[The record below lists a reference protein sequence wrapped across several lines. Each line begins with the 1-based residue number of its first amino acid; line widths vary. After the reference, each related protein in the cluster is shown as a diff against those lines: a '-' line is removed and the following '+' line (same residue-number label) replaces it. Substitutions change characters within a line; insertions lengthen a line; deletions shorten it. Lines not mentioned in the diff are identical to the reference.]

1 MDQRVRSML
10 RRTLPD
16 GLLSV
21 LSAVEQIEKTGAQ
34 FEQTARVF
42 FLRNFTIEGIDPFL
56 KYHLYSADIRPEI
69 AFGNY
74 DVIHQEILDSR
85 SYLHKKGAD
94 MIVLALMLEGLAPDY
109 LKPGWSSQAVADAVR
124 QLFGIIEERTNA
136 LVAVN
141 TFLPPFYSESGVAL
155 KNGGYGLTDQFN
167 ELNQKLRQYVRDHSS
182 RFFLIDWERI
192 VRVLGE
198 ERSIDYRFWYTA
210 RAPFK
215 QDFYNLYAKEIVKL
229 VRALKGKAK
238 KCVVL
243 DCDNTLWRG
252 IVGEDGLHGIQLSSS
267 DYPGRV
273 YYDFQM
279 NILHLFERGVLIALC
294 SKNNEEDV
302 WEVFDKH
309 PHCVLKRA
317 HLAAWRINWDNKV
330 RNIVS
335 LAEELNLGLDSVVMI
350 DDDPVECDLL
360 DQMLPDVTVIQVPE
374 KCYLYPQTVLQDGLF
389 DTLAISAEDKNRT
402 KLYRQEATRK
412 AAKTEFDG
420 VEDYLRSLGLA
431 ANIHLATSQQIPRVA
446 QLTQK
451 TNQFN
456 LTTHRFS
463 EAKIREF
470 MMDEHM
476 AVYCVS
482 VSDKFGDS
490 GLSGVLIAR
499 KQGNNGII
507 DTLLLSCRVLGRGI
521 ERIFVNYCI
530 QTLRQQWQVNSWEAS
545 YVPTKKNRQVSEF
558 WDEAGFTRIEEKKTK
573 TRYCLSNAPPTDS
586 GVDWIKIVEG

>member
-1 MDQRVRSML
+1 MDDRVRSIL
-10 RRTLPD
+10 QGTSQNS
-16 GLLSV
+16 LLSA
-21 LSAVEQIEKTGAQ
+21 LSAVEQIEKMEAQ
-34 FEQTARVF
+34 FEQMARIF
-42 FLRNFTIEGIDPFL
+42 FLRNFSIEGIDPFL

-69 AFGNY
+69 VFGGY
-74 DVIHQEILDSR
+74 DVIHQELLDSQSR
-85 SYLHKKGAD
+85 LYKTPAD
-94 MIVLALMLEGLAPDY
+94 VIVLALVLEGLASDY
-109 LKPGWSSQAVADAVR
+109 GRPGWSSEAAIDEVL
-124 QLFGIIEERTNA
+124 QLFRIIEERTNG

-141 TFLPPFYSESGVAL
+141 TFLPPFYSECGIATTDGSC
-155 KNGGYGLTDQFN
+155 GLTDQLN
-167 ELNQKLRQYVRDHSS
+167 ELNQKLKRYVRNHPS
-182 RFFLIDWERI
+182 RFFLMDWERI
-192 VRVLGE
+192 TRVLGE
-198 ERSIDYRFWYTA
+198 ARSIDYRFWYTA
-210 RAPFK
+210 KAPFK
-215 QDFYNLYAKEIVKL
+215 QGFYNLYAKEIAKL
-229 VRALKGKAK
+229 VRALKGKSK
-238 KCVVL
+238 KCAIL
-243 DCDNTLWRG
+243 DCDNTLWGG
-252 IVGEDGLHGIQLSSS
+252 IVGEDGLHGIQLSSN

-273 YYDFQM
+273 SYEFQM

-294 SKNNEEDV
+294 SKNNEDDV

-309 PHCVLKRA
+309 PHCVLKRE

-330 RNIVS
+330 SNIVS
-335 LAEELNLGLDSVVMI
+335 LAEELNLGLDSLVMI

-360 DQMLPDVTVIQVPE
+360 NQMLPDVTVIQVPE

-420 VEDYLRSLGLA
+420 VEDYLHSLGLV

-482 VSDKFGDS
+482 VSDKFGES
-490 GLSGVLIAR
+490 GLSGVLIAKKR
-499 KQGNNGII
+499 GNNGII

-530 QTLRQQWQVNSWEAS
+530 QTLGQQWQVDSWEAS
-545 YVPTKKNRQVSEF
+545 YVPTKKNRHVSEF

-573 TRYCLSNAPPTDS
+573 TRYCLSNPPPTDC